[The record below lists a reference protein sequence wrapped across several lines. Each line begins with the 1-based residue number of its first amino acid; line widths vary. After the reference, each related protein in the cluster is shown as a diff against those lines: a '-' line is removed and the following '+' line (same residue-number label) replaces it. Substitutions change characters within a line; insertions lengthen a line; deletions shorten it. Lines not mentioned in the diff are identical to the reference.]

1 MPAENYH
8 EKQAEAK
15 TTTLFYGLTVMKVQ
29 KLWELHYSRSL
40 YCDTLYLCLA
50 KVCKAGTWIRVVA
63 SSVQTWLETPC
74 IKDIHAVVAANA
86 SIVVLPIISF
96 AFKVVNNVERCIV
109 VTGG

>member
-50 KVCKAGTWIRVVA
+50 KVCKAGT
-63 SSVQTWLETPC
+63 
-74 IKDIHAVVAANA
+74 
-86 SIVVLPIISF
+86 
-96 AFKVVNNVERCIV
+96 
-109 VTGG
+109 